1 MLVFESVSK
10 DLTKLC
16 LSIAQVFSNIASVIQ
31 QFTPMN
37 QTNKIVW
44 LVDTIH
50 KAGKISYCE
59 LNDKWVRN
67 ENLGRRVLPWL
78 LWCDVGYVWSWSKSC
93 KIENNSFPSKLCSRP
108 PSSRKPAGD
117 WTQRWVQHLWV
128 VCPSTY
134 DLYQE
139 VLRMGTQVEVLEP
152 NYMREEILE
161 MIRLMYNQ
169 YTK

>member
-50 KAGKISYCE
+50 KAGKISGISVKKRPE
-59 LNDKWVRN
+59 IGV
-67 ENLGRRVLPWL
+67 
-78 LWCDVGYVWSWSKSC
+78 KS
-93 KIENNSFPSKLCSRP
+93 
-108 PSSRKPAGD
+108 
-117 WTQRWVQHLWV
+117 V
-128 VCPSTY
+128 
-134 DLYQE
+134 
-139 VLRMGTQVEVLEP
+139 
-152 NYMREEILE
+152 
-161 MIRLMYNQ
+161 
-169 YTK
+169 